1 MSDVHPTARDGFQH
15 GSHYDLHRPSYTDEI
30 VKYTI
35 SRLLHTNNEG
45 VKFTV
50 LELGAGTGH
59 FTRKILQHLPHEVT
73 YLATDPSVG
82 FLSVLREHS
91 PNVTTAVCQATRIPL
106 PDSSVE
112 NILCAQCFHWFAT
125 EAALQE
131 MTRVLVPGGRIMLI
145 YNNKLYTRVQWMT
158 QIGAI
163 FDAYYDDSPR
173 KTNGKWQETMESSP
187 LVRFL
192 EHKFMDDFP
201 EMKGDK
207 NFIVDHFTSISV
219 IAKLTGTEFEGAVKK
234 FHRVLDE
241 HFSDEDEVVM
251 PYDSEFYCVEKC

>member
-1 MSDVHPTARDGFQH
+1 MSDVHPTARDGFQQ
-15 GSHYDLHRPSYTDEI
+15 GAHYDLHRPSYTDEI

-45 VKFTV
+45 VKYTV
-50 LELGAGTGH
+50 LELGAGTGL
-59 FTRKILQHLPHEVT
+59 FTRKMLQNLPREVT

-91 PNVTTAVCQATRIPL
+91 PDVTTAVCQATQIPL

-131 MTRVLVPGGRIMLI
+131 MTRVLVPGGRIMLL
-145 YNNKLYTRVQWMT
+145 YNNKLYKSVQWMT
-158 QIGAI
+158 QMEAI
-163 FDAYYDDSPR
+163 LDEYYDHTPR
-173 KTNGKWQETMESSP
+173 KFSGQWRETMESSP
-187 LVRFL
+187 LVRFV
-192 EHKFMDDFP
+192 EHKFMDGLPD
-201 EMKGDK
+201 MKGDK
-207 NFIVDHFTSISV
+207 NFVVDHFTSISV

-234 FHRVLDE
+234 FHRILDE
-241 HFSDEDEVVM
+241 HFPGEDDIVM
-251 PYDSEFYCVEKC
+251 PLDSEFYCVEKC